1 MIRMRVA
8 ACVLAAAAG
17 ATVGLEAAESVVEFI
32 RVHVPAGRLQDVPL
46 GPDRYVPMPIAEFEQ
61 AVARLEMPGGRA
73 QLPRPLADSARY
85 TASIDDQGRLIGT
98 LSFELGPI
106 ASGLATQMPLG
117 PIDASA
123 GTLNSSTGVGDVVV
137 FGLPDGSVALRTPA
151 PGRYSCRFV
160 CPPVVAGTV
169 DYRLPIV
176 PSLAASISLTLPTG
190 LRPLVIAAPALAIV
204 TPAAAE
210 TSGGDERNVWTIE
223 LGGASDVTLAIIPVD
238 APPPRLRCWTRAVVR
253 GRQAEI
259 RTRIVP
265 DAPWSAGLITLRKDA
280 ALELI
285 GVTPQALFGQ
295 LLLGLINGSFY
306 ALLSLG
312 LAVIFGML
320 KMLEFA
326 FV

>member
-123 GTLNSSTGVGDVVV
+123 GTLNSSTGVGDVV
-137 FGLPDGSVALRTPA
+137 
-151 PGRYSCRFV
+151 
-160 CPPVVAGTV
+160 
-169 DYRLPIV
+169 
-176 PSLAASISLTLPTG
+176 ASWFFISA
-190 LRPLVIAAPALAIV
+190 RIAA
-204 TPAAAE
+204 
-210 TSGGDERNVWTIE
+210 
-223 LGGASDVTLAIIPVD
+223 
-238 APPPRLRCWTRAVVR
+238 
-253 GRQAEI
+253 
-259 RTRIVP
+259 
-265 DAPWSAGLITLRKDA
+265 
-280 ALELI
+280 
-285 GVTPQALFGQ
+285 
-295 LLLGLINGSFY
+295 
-306 ALLSLG
+306 
-312 LAVIFGML
+312 
-320 KMLEFA
+320 
-326 FV
+326 